1 MSASTPQSPEDRLE
15 LLLRLSQTLNSS
27 LDLDIVLNRLIDEVI
42 QATRA
47 ERGFVMLYDAA
58 GELTFRVA
66 RGMDR
71 STIDDPQF
79 QVSRGIVEQ
88 AAREGRALLASD
100 AQVDARFSMRRSVK
114 MLGLHAILCA
124 PLVVKDRALGVIYV
138 DNRLQVGVFSYADR
152 DLLAAIAASAAVAID
167 NARLY
172 EVAVEKGRLERE
184 LQMAHE
190 VQASFL
196 PQGTP
201 QVPGWEFVA
210 CWRPAREVSG
220 DYYDFIPIDGGRLG
234 LVIADVV
241 GKGMPAALFM
251 VLTRSIVRASV
262 IGAAFPAE
270 GIAQANQLICADAV
284 TGMFVSLFYAHL
296 DPGTGEMTYVNAG
309 HHPPLCY
316 RASQDELLPLS
327 RTGMMLGVLAD
338 TPFEQRTVRLDPG
351 DFVLSYTDGVTDAI
365 DAQEQTFGME
375 RLQRTVFEQRHT
387 PAAGLLAALER
398 DVDNFCG
405 AGTPFDDIAVV
416 VTKRL

>member
-1 MSASTPQSPEDRLE
+1 
-15 LLLRLSQTLNSS
+15 
-27 LDLDIVLNRLIDEVI
+27 
-42 QATRA
+42 
-47 ERGFVMLYDAA
+47 
-58 GELTFRVA
+58 
-66 RGMDR
+66 
-71 STIDDPQF
+71 
-79 QVSRGIVEQ
+79 
-88 AAREGRALLASD
+88 
-100 AQVDARFSMRRSVK
+100 
-114 MLGLHAILCA
+114 
-124 PLVVKDRALGVIYV
+124 
-138 DNRLQVGVFSYADR
+138 
-152 DLLAAIAASAAVAID
+152 
-167 NARLY
+167 
-172 EVAVEKGRLERE
+172 
-184 LQMAHE
+184 
-190 VQASFL
+190 
-196 PQGTP
+196 
-201 QVPGWEFVA
+201 VA

-262 IGAAFPAE
+262 IGAASPAE

-316 RASQDELLPLS
+316 RASQDELLSLS

-338 TPFEQRTVRLDPG
+338 TPFEQRTVSLDPG

-365 DAQEQTFGME
+365 DAQEQAFGME
-375 RLQRTVFEQRHT
+375 RLQRAVFERRHT

-398 DVDNFCG
+398 DVDSFCG
-405 AGTPFDDIAVV
+405 TGSPFDDIAVV

>member
-1 MSASTPQSPEDRLE
+1 
-15 LLLRLSQTLNSS
+15 
-27 LDLDIVLNRLIDEVI
+27 
-42 QATRA
+42 
-47 ERGFVMLYDAA
+47 MLYDADGA
-58 GELTFRVA
+58 LTFRVA
-66 RGMDR
+66 RGMDQ

-79 QVSRGIVEQ
+79 QVSRGIIEQ
-88 AAREGRALLASD
+88 VAHEGRTLLASD
-100 AQVDARFSMRRSVK
+100 AQVDERFSMRSSVK
-114 MLGLHAILCA
+114 MLGLRAILCA
-124 PLVVKDRALGVIYV
+124 PLKIKDRALGVIYV
-138 DNRLQVGVFSYADR
+138 DNRLKVGIFAQRDR
-152 DLLAAIAASAAVAID
+152 DLLSAIAASAAIAID

-184 LQMAHE
+184 LQVARE

-196 PQGTP
+196 PQETP

-210 CWRPAREVSG
+210 CWQPAREVSG
-220 DYYDFIPIDGGRLG
+220 DYYDFIQIDGGRLG

-262 IGAAFPAE
+262 IGAVSPAE
-270 GIAQANQLICADAV
+270 GIAHANQLICADAT

-296 DPGTGEMTYVNAG
+296 DPQTGEMTYVNAG

-316 RASQDELLPLS
+316 RAQQDELLSLP

-338 TPFEQRTVRLDPG
+338 TPFEQRTVHLAPG

-365 DAQEQTFGME
+365 DARERAFGME
-375 RLQRTVFEQRHT
+375 RLQRTVFDRRHAPT
-387 PAAGLLAALER
+387 DDILATLER
-398 DVDNFCG
+398 DVQTFCG
-405 AGTPFDDIAVV
+405 AGTPFDDIAIV